1 MNAWFLLDL
10 WYVDFNQCLGGFK
23 STELSKYS
31 GTRFEIVAK
40 CKIANGK
47 WRRMISD
54 QHLKWISTVTLC
66 CKCHLLTSK
75 SSKSSSTQK
84 YLKPK
89 EYSSFKDKVT
99 FSWNP
104 TAAKVWQSY
113 RLEQEDT
120 NFSGVLT
127 FRPNTKV
134 RQFQR
139 HKKWNIFLDHNVCLI
154 LDVVSIHYQPLSND
168 LPPTAGHGQY
178 VVHIGQ
184 MSLTY
189 PVLRRFNND
198 NAKKNS
204 WNH

>member
-1 MNAWFLLDL
+1 
-10 WYVDFNQCLGGFK
+10 
-23 STELSKYS
+23 
-31 GTRFEIVAK
+31 
-40 CKIANGK
+40 
-47 WRRMISD
+47 MISD
-54 QHLKWISTVTLC
+54 QHLKWISTVTLY

-75 SSKSSSTQK
+75 SSKSSSTRK
-84 YLKPK
+84 YLKTK

-134 RQFQR
+134 RQFHR
-139 HKKWNIFLDHNVCLI
+139 HKEWNLFLDHNICLI
-154 LDVVSIHYQPLSND
+154 LDVVSIHYQPLSTD
-168 LPPTAGHGQY
+168 FPPTAGTGKY

-184 MSLTY
+184 IPLGY
-189 PVLRRFNND
+189 PVLRSLNND
-198 NAKKNS
+198 NVTTNS

>member
-1 MNAWFLLDL
+1 MDNL
-10 WYVDFNQCLGGFK
+10 
-23 STELSKYS
+23 
-31 GTRFEIVAK
+31 
-40 CKIANGK
+40 
-47 WRRMISD
+47 
-54 QHLKWISTVTLC
+54 QHLKWISTETLY

-84 YLKPK
+84 YIKPK

-120 NFSGVLT
+120 NFSVVLT

-168 LPPTAGHGQY
+168 LPPTAGHGQF

-184 MSLTY
+184 ISLAY
-189 PVLRRFNND
+189 PAFRRFDNK
-198 NAKKNS
+198 NAKTNS
-204 WNH
+204 WNHLRSERQTVLPKKCIACKTVVNCFCPKTHYILLVHTLFPQILEIS